1 MIIIDARCAMT
12 VIDIEIHI
20 LLDPMVVGR
29 RKYVRTTA
37 NSSTTTVCPRKFGVT
52 ASRRIIAAASIGRK

>member
-1 MIIIDARCAMT
+1 MIMDARCAMT
-12 VIDIEIHI
+12 VINIEIHS

-37 NSSTTTVCPRKFGVT
+37 NSSTMTVCPRKFGLT
-52 ASRRIIAAASIGRK
+52 ASRRIIAAASMGRK